1 MAARDARDALARV
14 KNRFSGDQVNAILDA
29 AVQLIQMGLL
39 LILVALNVSL
49 RRRLKAIEEKLGR

>member
-1 MAARDARDALARV
+1 
-14 KNRFSGDQVNAILDA
+14 VNAILDA

-39 LILVALNVSL
+39 LILVALNVAL